1 MQILLPPTTAA
12 AATPVVITAAVGMA
26 AVAATAVVE
35 VEVEV
40 EVVAGMR
47 GVHQKGC
54 VLAQEVSETIIPA
67 AAVEEEEDG

>member
-1 MQILLPPTTAA
+1 MLVEVLVDVE
-12 AATPVVITAAVGMA
+12 VVVL
-26 AVAATAVVE
+26 VVVE

-67 AAVEEEEDG
+67 AAAAEEDG